1 MAWGLLLTARDKRVS
16 TMPFHA
22 KHLRLAA
29 IAALGLAPLATSS
42 SDYNHPYGMSS
53 DQSNDPVNASMR
65 DSNGN
70 LTVVNG
76 VFTSS
81 SFSQQSGVQQ
91 AGMIGSGATAS
102 GAGFGGAT
110 AFSGGVSSGG
120 STSIGG
126 VSATSIGNS
135 LNVVTIGNNNTVV
148 VDSNQTNNGNQSASV
163 NLDK

>member
-1 MAWGLLLTARDKRVS
+1 
-16 TMPFHA
+16 MPFHA

-29 IAALGLAPLATSS
+29 IAALGLAPLGAQAQMASS
-42 SDYNHPYGMSS
+42 SGDYNHPFGMTS
-53 DQSNDPVNASMR
+53 DQSNDPVNASLR

-110 AFSGGVSSGG
+110 ASGSGVSSGG

-148 VDSNQTNNGNQSASV
+148 VDSNQTNNGNQTATVSV
-163 NLDK
+163 DGK